1 MASVSAIVADL
12 RLGGAQA
19 LKAVQRLVQS
29 ERVETV
35 LAPDLVKLVS
45 SGEPTLA
52 VPSFLAFSK
61 LCRNHDLTTHPLT
74 TFDPTAVAS
83 TVSEHL
89 TSADVRMQAA
99 AALTLNNLAENQL
112 ALEPNVLERVV
123 DAIEESDHESIQRAL
138 LGYIGN
144 ATASTEASRALVAET
159 NCLSVLSELL
169 QAGQS
174 ESLRSAAA
182 LAIGNVCSSR
192 DILAQNQLR
201 ETGGLADLVLLL
213 STTYS
218 EEANECSAW
227 AISHGVHQ
235 NTLSQDFV
243 GDAGA
248 IGLLLKLV
256 LSPVDDVR
264 RNALM
269 ALHSSTIA
277 HPVNLERC
285 KKNNGD
291 EIVQELLNDDVDE
304 CRTYAELLSREL

>member
-1 MASVSAIVADL
+1 
-12 RLGGAQA
+12 
-19 LKAVQRLVQS
+19 
-29 ERVETV
+29 
-35 LAPDLVKLVS
+35 
-45 SGEPTLA
+45 
-52 VPSFLAFSK
+52 
-61 LCRNHDLTTHPLT
+61 
-74 TFDPTAVAS
+74 
-83 TVSEHL
+83 
-89 TSADVRMQAA
+89 
-99 AALTLNNLAENQL
+99 
-112 ALEPNVLERVV
+112 
-123 DAIEESDHESIQRAL
+123 
-138 LGYIGN
+138 
-144 ATASTEASRALVAET
+144 
-159 NCLSVLSELL
+159 
-169 QAGQS
+169 
-174 ESLRSAAA
+174 SAAA